1 MSDAPKPSENR
12 AFSEMLKAAKE
23 RLVSATCDDI
33 LSRTSLEFSPEA
45 SEFVLSSLGRTVRV
59 SYPQFDLTPPI
70 NEWHHLII
78 LHYLEMAD
86 GTPLSADQITF
97 GELKGGLARGGNFDR
112 ECERT
117 ISQSLGR
124 KPPETVRKACEAL
137 GAQIIPSN
145 ADLCAVFP
153 FLPMYPVT
161 LKIWFADDELE
172 GTGRMLLNG
181 SADHYLST
189 EDAVAVGELILSA
202 VKEKTAIMEATK

>member
-1 MSDAPKPSENR
+1 MRDTLNR

-23 RLVSATCDDI
+23 RLVFRTSDDI
-33 LSRTSLEFSPEA
+33 ISKTNLKFFPET
-45 SEFVLSSLGRTVRV
+45 SEFVVSSLGETIHV
-59 SYPQFDLTPPI
+59 SYPQFDLTPSI

-78 LHYLEMAD
+78 LHYMEMAD
-86 GTPLSADQITF
+86 GTPLSANQIAF
-97 GELKGGLARGGNFDR
+97 GDLKGGLARGGNFDR
-112 ECERT
+112 KCERT
-117 ISQSLGR
+117 IAQSLGS
-124 KPPETVRKACEAL
+124 KPPEAVQKACEAL

-202 VKEKTAIMEATK
+202 VQEKVSIGGF